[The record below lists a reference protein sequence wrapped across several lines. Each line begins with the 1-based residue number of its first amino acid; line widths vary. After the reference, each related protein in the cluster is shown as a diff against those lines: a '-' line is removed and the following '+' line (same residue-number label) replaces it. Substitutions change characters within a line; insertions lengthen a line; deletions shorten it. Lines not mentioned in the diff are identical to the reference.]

1 MVQGVLTLLVL
12 QLVGEVIA
20 RAFRLPV
27 PGPVIGL
34 LLLIL
39 ALSWRGGAPDW
50 LTEAAEGLLRHLSL
64 LFVPAAAGVVLHL
77 DRLRDEALPLGA
89 ALVLST
95 LLGLVAAAWT
105 TRRLIARTGPEEAGR

>member
-12 QLVGEVIA
+12 QLVGEVLA

-77 DRLRDEALPLGA
+77 ERLRDEAFSLGA

-95 LLGLVAAAWT
+95 LFGLVAAAWT
-105 TRRLIARTGPEEAGR
+105 TRHLIARTGPEEAGG

>member
-12 QLVGEVIA
+12 QLVGEVLA

-34 LLLIL
+34 LLLVL
-39 ALSWRGGAPDW
+39 GLSWRGDVPNW
-50 LTEAAEGLLRHLSL
+50 LTEAADGLLRHLSL

-77 DRLRDEALPLGA
+77 DRLHNEALPLGG

-105 TRRLIARTGPEEAGR
+105 TRRLIALTSPEEAGR

>member
-1 MVQGVLTLLVL
+1 MVQGVLTLLAL
-12 QLVGEVIA
+12 QLFGEVLA

-34 LLLIL
+34 LLLVMV
-39 ALSWRGGAPDW
+39 LSWRGHAPDW
-50 LTEAAEGLLRHLSL
+50 LAGAADGLLRHLSL

-77 DRLRDEALPLGA
+77 DRLRGEAFALGT

-95 LLGLVAAAWT
+95 LFGLLAAAWT
-105 TRRLIARTGPEEAGR
+105 TRRLIGRDPAQEPTP